1 MTAEAFQIELDAALD
16 SMSESE
22 LLGALMEA
30 GCVFNEPWLDSDLD
44 TETWVSVDDGIAFSA
59 AGDYDELALAA

>member
-1 MTAEAFQIELDAALD
+1 MTDEAFQIELDAALD

-44 TETWVSVDDGIAFSA
+44 TEIWVSVDDIAFSL
-59 AGDYDELALAA
+59 AGDYSELALAA